1 MDDKRKVSEFVEDL
15 PLDLKTPLSISI
27 YEDLHSKIDLLKGK
41 KQEFIAWICPLLQS
55 QIHCVDEMIYYKGDV
70 LTKIFFLKTGT
81 CNYVLPMYGSTPYI
95 TVVDHTCFGLIDII
109 AQLLE
114 NEEKGIMSMLNSD
127 E

>member
-1 MDDKRKVSEFVEDL
+1 M
-15 PLDLKTPLSISI
+15 
-27 YEDLHSKIDLLKGK
+27 
-41 KQEFIAWICPLLQS
+41 LQS

-70 LTKIFFLKTGT
+70 VTKIYLLKSGT
-81 CNYVLPMYGSTPYI
+81 CNYVLPMYASTPYI

-114 NEEKGIMSMLNSD
+114 DEEHGIMSMLNSD